1 MKKRSSPRKTSVV
14 DYNKMENPSDDG
26 KEEKSGVKRE
36 DYKAGLVEDEEVCDD
51 AKEFP
56 GPSVKVEEVEMGI

>member
-1 MKKRSSPRKTSVV
+1 
-14 DYNKMENPSDDG
+14 MENPSEDSMG
-26 KEEKSGVKRE
+26 EESGVKRE
-36 DYKAGLVEDEEVCDD
+36 DYKEDRVENEIYDD